1 MMVVILMMAT
11 GTTDPVRRAT
21 DLSWEDTI
29 KGLTADGSTED
40 GAGIY
45 CDVNGGTACNA
56 WYGPSGAVDP
66 TSGCDSTPLELW
78 NCTSLT
84 DETRNSDCAA
94 KYQGC
99 VDCSEACKEAV
110 ITSVKKNILPAS
122 YFVFVL
128 CFFLVIC
135 VVWNNIMIADDG
147 ELEGI
152 KKILGLVINGIVVL
166 FSFIL
171 IILAAYAA
179 SAASTTCEAAGQSD
193 CIPGSLWFLIFVGV
207 ALLATGAVVMAG
219 IQMNNGL
226 LVRVGTLVMVFLS
239 LICLLTGLIMGI
251 SSGAVMDDMQFYY
264 DSNYP
269 RLRAALEN
277 QDNSFCKLR
286 KDDCLALATGNPNKV
301 VYAQICDDPAT
312 ADGCENVEGS
322 PPMDRNSVWQNMWS
336 VAMLKSKDA
345 AFAGTNTW
353 IEACETSGI
362 CIFCKDVY
370 ENVQDENT
378 VIAGE
383 MTIDLQDAVI
393 QTGAASTADRWT
405 ASLTA
410 HTEGST
416 TSNVLKCAST
426 ATTTGTGPA
435 CTDETSTYPAGA
447 NACDGADETACTGAS
462 PNDVQC
468 TWDADAT
475 PQCATI
481 LGPMPT
487 AGGAGWADA
496 IFNYTLQKPASF
508 RGSVGKC
515 EEALIK
521 HTSIVTDEAGLVT
534 SACKGKDAVPAGDVG
549 TYLADCDYCNTET
562 PFTFTGTVREA
573 DLLIAEERQYC
584 LSYFVGHYN
593 HVCAGVAGDNACRNE
608 FWTSAQ
614 SCVDA
619 GAACENT
626 AHATVLVNSAY
637 KVGEL
642 PDPGEVPAEE
652 KPTTFCGYTDEACK
666 AKIKETIEGSMSVIG
681 YVGLVFVI
689 FFIAIMFLTLQGIKI
704 YKGGGGDGDDDDDS
718 DGDDSDE

>member
-21 DLSWEDTI
+21 DASWEDTI
-29 KGLTADGSTED
+29 KGLTAEGSTED

-45 CDVNGGTACNA
+45 CDVNGGDDCNT
-56 WYGPSGAVDP
+56 WYGPNGADDP
-66 TSGCDSTPLELW
+66 HDGCDSTPLELW

-84 DETRNSDCAA
+84 DGTRHADCPA
-94 KYQGC
+94 KYLGC
-99 VDCSEACKEAV
+99 VACSEACKEAV
-110 ITSVKKNILPAS
+110 ITSVKDNILPAS

-135 VVWNNIMIADDG
+135 VVWNNILIASDEMDG
-147 ELEGI
+147 I
-152 KKILGLVINGIVVL
+152 TKILGLVINGIVVL

-171 IILAAYAA
+171 IILASYAA
-179 SAASTTCEAAGQSD
+179 SAANTTCENAGQSD

-286 KDDCLALATGNPNKV
+286 HSDCLALAKGDATKT
-301 VYAQICDDPAT
+301 VYAQICDDPET
-312 ADGCENVEGS
+312 ADGCEAVEGS
-322 PPMDRNSVWQNMWS
+322 PAMRRSDVWQNMWS
-336 VAMLKSKDA
+336 AAMLKSKDA
-345 AFAGTNTW
+345 AFERANTW

-370 ENVQDENT
+370 EDVQDVST
-378 VIAGE
+378 VVAGE
-383 MTIDLQDAVI
+383 MTINLKGAVI
-393 QTGAASTADRWT
+393 QTGAAATEVRW
-405 ASLTA
+405 AGSLTA
-410 HTEGST
+410 HTEGT
-416 TSNVLKCAST
+416 TTAQILKCAST
-426 ATTTGTGPA
+426 ATTMDGTAPA
-435 CTDETSTYPAGA
+435 CTNAQSTYPARA
-447 NACDGADETACTGAS
+447 NACDGADRDACTGP
-462 PNDVQC
+462 PNTGQC
-468 TWDADAT
+468 TWDDT
-475 PQCATI
+475 DGCATI

-508 RGSVGKC
+508 RGAVGKC

-521 HTSIVTDEAGLVT
+521 HTSIETDDAGVVT
-534 SACKGKDAVPAGDVG
+534 SDCKGKDAVPAADVG
-549 TYLADCDYCNTET
+549 TYLADCDYCNTDT
-562 PFTFTGTVREA
+562 PFTFTGTVRDA
-573 DLLIAEERQYC
+573 DLAIAEERKYC

-593 HVCAGVAGDNACRNE
+593 HVCAGVAGDNACQNE
-608 FWTSAQ
+608 FWEE
-614 SCVDA
+614 
-619 GAACENT
+619 ACTGPGVCDNA
-626 AHATVLVNSAY
+626 AHAKVMVDSAY
-637 KVGEL
+637 RVDEK
-642 PDPGEVPAEE
+642 PDKGTVPAEE
-652 KPTTFCGYTDEACK
+652 KPTAFCGYTDEACK

-704 YKGGGGDGDDDDDS
+704 YKGGGDDGDDDDDS